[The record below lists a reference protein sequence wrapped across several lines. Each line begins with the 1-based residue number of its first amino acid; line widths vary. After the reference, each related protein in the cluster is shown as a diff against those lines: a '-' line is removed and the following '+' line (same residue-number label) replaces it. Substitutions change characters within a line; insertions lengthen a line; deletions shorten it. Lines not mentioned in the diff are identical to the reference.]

1 MRRGGVLFAAVAAL
15 SVGAPTAFAQD
26 AQRPQPEAATGFE
39 AREAVTSR
47 SDMVVAAHPLAAE
60 AGAEILGEGGSAIDA
75 MIATQLVLGLVEP
88 QSSGIGG
95 GAFLIHHDAASGRM
109 VAYDGRETAP
119 AAAGGDLFLGE
130 DGQPLAFLD
139 AVVGGR
145 SVGTPGTI
153 RLLELSH
160 RLHGRLPW
168 ERLFE
173 PAIRLAEDGFEVGDR
188 LASLVAGDR
197 DNMRQDAIR
206 DYFLPEGQPIAA
218 GSTLRNPD
226 YAATLRA
233 IAADG
238 ASAFY
243 SGEIAEDIVQA
254 VQGFEANPGLLETQ
268 DLANYRVA
276 VREPVCAPFQV
287 YEVCGMGPP
296 SSGALTLGQTLALLD
311 HFDLA
316 SLDPMSA
323 EATHLFVEASRLAY
337 ADRAL
342 YMADEDFVRVPTAGL
357 LDPAYLTARA
367 QGISPVRA
375 AEEVVAGNPPWR
387 EAKLRAPD
395 RSLELPSTS
404 HVSIVDRDGN
414 AVSLTTTIEAGFGSR
429 LMVRGFLLNN
439 ELTDFSFVAEEEGR
453 AVANRVEPGK
463 RPRSSMAP
471 TIVLDRGGDP
481 VLVVGSPGGARI
493 IPYVART
500 ILGTLLW
507 DLDPQEAVSLPH
519 VTTLGGPVD
528 LEEGRVPAGLAEA
541 LTELG
546 HEVRQMEL
554 TSGTHAIL
562 IRDGELVAGV
572 DPRREG
578 AAVSSEN
585 ADAAGED

>member
-1 MRRGGVLFAAVAAL
+1 MARSGLLFTTVAAL
-15 SVGAPTAFAQD
+15 SVGVTAVFAQD

-39 AREAVTSR
+39 TREAVTSR
-47 SDMVVAAHPLAAE
+47 TDMVVAAHPLAAE
-60 AGAEILGEGGSAIDA
+60 AGAEILAEGGSAIDA

-95 GAFLIHHDAASGRM
+95 GAFLIHHDAKSGNM

-119 AAAGGDLFLGE
+119 AGADADLFIGE
-130 DGQPLAFLD
+130 DGEPLSFMD

-145 SVGTPGTI
+145 SVGTPGTV

-197 DNMRQDAIR
+197 ENMRQDAIR
-206 DYFLPEGQPIAA
+206 DYFLPGGEPIAA

-233 IAADG
+233 IAQNG

-243 SGEIAEDIVQA
+243 SGEIAQDIVDA
-254 VQGFEANPGLLETQ
+254 VQGFEANPGRLETE
-268 DLANYRVA
+268 DLTNYRVA

-296 SSGALTLGQTLALLD
+296 SSGALTLGQMLSLLD
-311 HFDLA
+311 HFDLG
-316 SLDPMSA
+316 SLDPLSP

-342 YMADEDFVRVPTAGL
+342 YMADEDFVRVPTRGL

-367 QGISPVRA
+367 QSISRSGA
-375 AEEVVAGNPPWR
+375 AEAVSAGNPPWR
-387 EAKLRAPD
+387 EAELRAPD

-471 TIVLDRGGDP
+471 TIVLDRGGEP

-528 LEEGRVPAGLAEA
+528 LEEGRAPAELNAA
-541 LTELG
+541 LTALG
-546 HEVRQMEL
+546 HQVRRMEL

-578 AAVSSEN
+578 AAVSSE
-585 ADAAGED
+585 GR